1 VPQAEIAATNYDLSI
16 NRYKQSAQKE
26 SIHASPSEI
35 IHELQR
41 IENEILDALA
51 SLEVTLI

>member
-1 VPQAEIAATNYDLSI
+1 MPQAEIAATNYDLSI